1 MSTDGCRQVNHN
13 LYRVSQKTR
22 KFSDYFEI
30 VFFYLRH
37 FVIKPQIDLHLVTIY
52 SFFHF
57 LVPWNFLLFF
67 FLKSLTKSLKMQ
79 YRNRNRHVSLT
90 SFGNL
95 AAYDLSFLT
104 FYWISRSPSSPMQF
118 WTFYWISR
126 VPFQSYPVLNILMDI
141 PGPPPVLSSFE
152 HSIEYPGSPSSPVQF
167 LTFYWIS
174 RVPLQY
180 YPVLKILLDIPAPP
194 PVLSSFFSQLV
205 TYYMI

>member
-67 FLKSLTKSLKMQ
+67 FLKSLTKSLKMH

-95 AAYDLSFLT
+95 AAYDLRQEFFNL
-104 FYWISRSPSSPMQF
+104 
-118 WTFYWISR
+118 
-126 VPFQSYPVLNILMDI
+126 LLDI